1 MERAGPRAILSRRY
15 RLQTAVLWAACF
27 LSLGNIA
34 LLANW
39 LPTYFQEL
47 GGVPIQEF
55 AKFLMIGFIGG
66 AIGTLSMGW
75 FMARINPYWLICGF
89 FLLDAVAIVALG
101 WLPFGI
107 AVFIV
112 ALLAWNFA
120 QVGGQTGL
128 NTLATLGYPPE
139 MRSSGMGWASG
150 IGRFGGMVF
159 PLLGGMALAAELPLP
174 TIMLLIALPALLVA
188 VLIVI
193 LGLGERRQ
201 AALKA
206 SPAVA

>member
-1 MERAGPRAILSRRY
+1 MLGRRY
-15 RLQTAVLWAACF
+15 RLQTAILWASCF
-27 LSLGNIA
+27 LSLGTIA

-39 LPTYFQEL
+39 LSTYFQEL

-75 FMARINPYWLICGF
+75 FMARTNPYRLIFGF
-89 FLLDAVAIVALG
+89 FVLDALAISGLG
-101 WLPFGI
+101 LVPFGTGLF
-107 AVFIV
+107 VGV
-112 ALLAWNFA
+112 LLAWNFA

-150 IGRFGGMVF
+150 FGRFGGIVF
-159 PLLGGMALAAELPLP
+159 PYIGGMALAAVMPLR
-174 TIMLLIALPALLVA
+174 TIMLMAAVPAALVA
-188 VLIVI
+188 VLIAI
-193 LGLGERRQ
+193 LGICKSRQ
-201 AALKA
+201 AAA
-206 SPAVA
+206 EGSPAAA